1 MADVRPIAETYI
13 ADMRARFGSVR
24 SMAEGAFAQTSDDAF
39 FRTLDGAEDN
49 SIAIIVKH
57 MAGNLRS
64 RFTDFL
70 ASDGEKP
77 DRDRDGEF
85 EVREGDTRDEIMQQ
99 WNMGWV
105 TLLGVLETLT
115 PELLANTVTIRGEA
129 HPVVSALDRQ
139 LSHHAYH
146 VGQIVLLAKHFA
158 GSAWKTL
165 SIPRGGS
172 NAFNAEMQ
180 TRAPSTTS

>member
-1 MADVRPIAETYI
+1 MPDVKPIAETYL
-13 ADMRARFGSVR
+13 ADMRARFASLR
-24 SMAEGAFAQTSDDAF
+24 STAEGALDQTSDDDF
-39 FRTLDGAEDN
+39 FRSLGGAEDN
-49 SIAIIVKH
+49 SIAIVVKH

-70 ASDGEKP
+70 TSDGEKP

-85 EVREGDTRDEIMQQ
+85 EVRQGDTREQIMEQ

-105 TLLGVLETLT
+105 TLLGVLETLH
-115 PELLANTVTIRGEA
+115 PADLDRTVTIRGES
-129 HPVVSALDRQ
+129 HPVVGALDRQ

-146 VGQIVLLAKHFA
+146 VGQIVLLAKHYA

-165 SIPRGGS
+165 SIPRGKS
-172 NAFNAEMQ
+172 AEVNARMQ
-180 TRAPSTTS
+180 ATR

>member
-1 MADVRPIAETYI
+1 MSAVESVAQTYLADI
-13 ADMRARFGSVR
+13 RARFQSLR
-24 SMAEGAFAQTSDDAF
+24 TTAEGALEQTSDESF
-39 FRTLDGAEDN
+39 FRTLDGTEDN

-70 ASDGEKP
+70 TSDGEKP

-85 EVREGDTRDEIMQQ
+85 EVRDGDSRDGIMRA
-99 WNMGWV
+99 WDAGWV
-105 TLLGVLETLT
+105 TLLGVLDALT
-115 PELLANTVTIRGEA
+115 PEQLANTVTIRGES
-129 HPVVSALDRQ
+129 HPVVGALDRQ

-165 SIPRGGS
+165 SIPRGES
-172 NAFNAEMQ
+172 QAFNAEMAA
-180 TRAPSTTS
+180 RK